1 MYDKFG
7 FRLGSKRSIAAS
19 LYERGATQ
27 ADLIAATGTTQ
38 YNMLKDAERRGHRV
52 VVKGDRYW
60 LVAAGD
66 NVAVGSSSKISA
78 GFPQAEARKTQA
90 TRPLPVVR
98 QEELRV
104 EGAPVAAVPAIL
116 SVIGWHGEE
125 SPEDIVARKAEDIAR
140 TGRTLWVIQ
149 SWKAKTDAVQAFGR
163 TYPGAVVYFIEGGA
177 IPAGISQAAV
187 HMSEDRRIWEPLPEG
202 IGRVTG
208 KLAGATA
215 LVLDRLAPC
224 DRTTIDLW
232 RFVEHP
238 GNAPL
243 RFIRGASTACV
254 IPATSIVVGMK
265 SRHRRVVAVGRLAGP
280 SAAYLR

>member
-7 FRLGSKRSIAAS
+7 FRIGSKRSKAAS

-27 ADLIAATGTTQ
+27 AELVAATGTTQ

-52 VVKGDRYW
+52 VIKGNRYW

-66 NVAVGSSSKISA
+66 NATRSSSMISA
-78 GFPQAEARKTQA
+78 CLPQAKPGKKRGTGPQLIA
-90 TRPLPVVR
+90 T
-98 QEELRV
+98 EEMFAV
-104 EGAPVAAVPAIL
+104 EGAPVVAVPAIL

-125 SPEDIVARKAEDIAR
+125 SPKDIVARKVEDISRA
-140 TGRTLWVIQ
+140 GLTLWVIQ

-163 TYPGAVVYFIEGGA
+163 AYPGAPVYFIEGGA
-177 IPAGISQAAV
+177 IPAGTSQVAV
-187 HMSEDRRIWEPLPEG
+187 EMSEDRQVWGPLPRG
-202 IGRVTG
+202 IGKVTG

-215 LVLDRLAPC
+215 LVLDRLASC
-224 DRTTIDLW
+224 DGATIDLW
-232 RFVEHP
+232 QFVEHP
-238 GNAPL
+238 GNDPL

-254 IPATSIVVGMK
+254 IPAPGMVAGMK
-265 SRHRRVVAVGRLAGP
+265 SRHRPVVAIGRLARP